1 MIEKPKMLSPVLV
14 IEDYPDLRAAIL
26 ATLDRAHYDCV
37 GAATSEEAISK
48 LKDGSYSAIVLDPL
62 ADIRSD
68 PVMIFLREQQPEQ
81 VRKVVV
87 LGDEGLHKPFNPADL
102 VARLKIS

>member
-1 MIEKPKMLSPVLV
+1 MVLV

-26 ATLDRAHYDCV
+26 ATLDRAKYKCV
-37 GAATSEEAISK
+37 GAASSEEAIGK
-48 LKDGSYSAIVLDPL
+48 LKSGKYSAIVLDPV
-62 ADIRSD
+62 ADVGHD

-81 VRKVVV
+81 VEKVVV
-87 LGDEGLHKPFNPADL
+87 LGEEGLHKPFNPADL